1 MQTRKTEAL
10 TARQARVLEHIRRHT
25 IETGAPPTVREI
37 AAHFGCSSSR
47 AAGQYIEALERKGH
61 LTRLRGLSRNLR
73 LTDPASGLPVLGQ
86 VPAGQPL
93 LAIENPLGRLDPLA
107 QLGPGE
113 HYAVRVNGQSMRDA
127 GILDGDT
134 VVVRHA
140 PHIAPGAIGVV
151 YLDGEATVK
160 YVHPTRRGV
169 RLLPANPDFAPL
181 EADGERTEIRIAGPV
196 VAVWRMVKGGKRT

>member
-1 MQTRKTEAL
+1 M
-10 TARQARVLEHIRRHT
+10 
-25 IETGAPPTVREI
+25 
-37 AAHFGCSSSR
+37 R
-47 AAGQYIEALERKGH
+47 AISKGY
-61 LTRLRGLSRNLR
+61 LNANTQNRGS
-73 LTDPASGLPVLGQ
+73 DDASGASV
-86 VPAGQPL
+86 
-93 LAIENPLGRLDPLA
+93 R
-107 QLGPGE
+107 
-113 HYAVRVNGQSMRDA
+113 HVRVIGLSMRDA

-196 VAVWRMVKGGKRT
+196 VAVWRMVKGGKRP